1 MVEATRFPFV
11 RASSGSNSSIK
22 SPCRAPPCAR
32 TVRAIS
38 NAYTEGVPSDD
49 LDVPPRPDQLG
60 APDRPAVRWL
70 GHATTVI
77 EIDGVR
83 LLTDPVLLPQVT
95 PLVHRR
101 AVEAPTL
108 DPAHR
113 IDAVLISHAHHDHLD
128 LRSLRLLPRD
138 TLIVVPQGLG
148 RWMTRR
154 GFRHVEEMTVG
165 RSITIGSVRVTA
177 THAAHSGARLPF
189 GPRALA
195 LGYLVQ
201 GSVAVYFAGDTEV
214 FEGMREIPR
223 ALDTPLTTA
232 LLPVGG
238 WGPTLRSGHMDP
250 RHAAAALRLLHP
262 AQAIPIHW
270 GTYWPRGLA
279 RLRPERFHQPGATFA
294 AESAEAAP
302 GVRVDVLRPGESSF
316 LADS

>member
-1 MVEATRFPFV
+1 M
-11 RASSGSNSSIK
+11 
-22 SPCRAPPCAR
+22 PPNDLD
-32 TVRAIS
+32 I
-38 NAYTEGVPSDD
+38 PPQSDD
-49 LDVPPRPDQLG
+49 GG
-60 APDRPAVRWL
+60 APDRAAVRWL

-77 EIDGVR
+77 EVDGVR

-101 AVEAPTL
+101 SLEVATL

-148 RWMTRR
+148 RWMARR
-154 GFRHVEEMTVG
+154 GFRHVAEITAGQSIEIG
-165 RSITIGSVRVTA
+165 RVRVTA
-177 THAAHSGARLPF
+177 THAAHGGARLPF

-201 GSVAVYFAGDTEV
+201 GSIAVYFAGDTEV
-214 FEGMREIPR
+214 FEEMREIPR
-223 ALDTPLTTA
+223 ALNTPLATA

-250 RHAAAALRLLHP
+250 RRAASALRLLRP

-294 AESAEAAP
+294 TESAAAAP
-302 GVRVDVLRPGESSF
+302 EVRVDVLRPGESSF
-316 LADS
+316 LAGA